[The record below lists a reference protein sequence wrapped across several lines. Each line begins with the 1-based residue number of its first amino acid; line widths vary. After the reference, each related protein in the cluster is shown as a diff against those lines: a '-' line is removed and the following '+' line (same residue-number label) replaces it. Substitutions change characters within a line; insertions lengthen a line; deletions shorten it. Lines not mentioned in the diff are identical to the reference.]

1 MVHVFECVVHEPK
14 PQRFNPNYF
23 KSTPNKVT
31 EGNRLFW
38 SKDVVV
44 GGSICRKCWSKFAHR
59 SRDEVGRV
67 DILPKDIIVLPDQRY
82 TVQ

>member
-1 MVHVFECVVHEPK
+1 MVHIFECVVHEPK

-38 SKDVVV
+38 SKNVEG
-44 GGSICRKCWSKFAHR
+44 GGSICKKCYWKYEHRKKSEEE
-59 SRDEVGRV
+59 SL
-67 DILPKDIIVLPDQRY
+67 DILPKDSNVCI
-82 TVQ
+82 